1 MYFCCIPQSCCYNQL
16 STTSPQSAITY
27 CQFENS
33 LCLCDLKLQLTAPFL
48 GIKVNVQRWIFPPIW
63 SFYTS
68 ILYFLPKWYGL
79 MGGTISQFY
88 SSLCR
93 AVYLYYKNCSSNNF
107 TVQIA
112 FQQHWRRK
120 MKKAPREMQTLHAG
134 CSKMDPKVFAPPQT
148 PFPAV
153 RDGQNLISWR
163 WSLSLPTNPVWWRSM
178 HAISIYR
185 GNRPTHKHRPPTRP
199 PQTGL
204 ITIHCAAKLSV
215 QCNNTKSNNSI
226 HITESHKTTESY
238 VDITSKTY
246 VSFHILPKNNIW
258 C

>member
-1 MYFCCIPQSCCYNQL
+1 MTTKRMLSSPWISTLNHFLSIAIIICYFYTFHSENPSMYFCCIPQSCCYNQL

-185 GNRPTHKHRPPTRP
+185 GNRPTNKPTDR
-199 PQTGL
+199 TDY
-204 ITIHCAAKLSV
+204 
-215 QCNNTKSNNSI
+215 NTLRRQA
-226 HITESHKTTESY
+226 Y
-238 VDITSKTY
+238 RAV
-246 VSFHILPKNNIW
+246 
-258 C
+258 

>member
-1 MYFCCIPQSCCYNQL
+1 MCKGEYFLQSEASILPFCTFCPNGTDWWAEL
-16 STTSPQSAITY
+16 
-27 CQFENS
+27 FHNF
-33 LCLCDLKLQLTAPFL
+33 TAPFAGL
-48 GIKVNVQRWIFPPIW
+48 YICIIRTAAAI
-63 SFYTS
+63 
-68 ILYFLPKWYGL
+68 ILQSRLPSNSTEEEKW
-79 MGGTISQFY
+79 
-88 SSLCR
+88 
-93 AVYLYYKNCSSNNF
+93 
-107 TVQIA
+107 
-112 FQQHWRRK
+112 
-120 MKKAPREMQTLHAG
+120 KKAPREMQTLHAG

-185 GNRPTHKHRPPTRP
+185 GNRPTHKHRPPARP

-246 VSFHILPKNNIW
+246 ISFHILPKNNIW